1 VAIGNFAGD
10 AAQNIERSR
19 SALSITAFR
28 IARYNSTLAAPS
40 SLFFSAQNS
49 FRSARGARTIK
60 ECSEAFVGFDTA
72 ENKHAV
78 AIVNI
83 GGADEI
89 WYLCKTDSSPAPLE
103 RVIRKLAGRNEMT
116 HFR

>member
-1 VAIGNFAGD
+1 
-10 AAQNIERSR
+10 
-19 SALSITAFR
+19 
-28 IARYNSTLAAPS
+28 
-40 SLFFSAQNS
+40 
-49 FRSARGARTIK
+49 
-60 ECSEAFVGFDTA
+60 
-72 ENKHAV
+72 V